1 MSSTAFNTVEVT
13 ASTDKIK
20 KKKMITKCFG
30 LVRNKTSLLFCFFVL
45 LLKLFFFLIYSS
57 HWKA

>member
-45 LLKLFFFLIYSS
+45 LLKLFFFF
-57 HWKA
+57 